1 MADDKKNSGIL
12 SEEEQAIDLINR
24 QLEVILLAED
34 EEDHARLIQRA
45 LCEGGRL
52 SSRIIWVNNG
62 EEAVNF
68 VKKEGKYDNE
78 KTPTPNLI
86 ILDVKMPMKNGFE
99 VLKELKSDKKYRTIP
114 IVMLTT
120 TSNVDDIKL
129 ALELGANDYIIKP
142 IRFADFINKVKNIGN
157 YWAAVS
163 DSNIL
168 NTKNN

>member
-1 MADDKKNSGIL
+1 MADDNKNINEL
-12 SEEEQAIDLINR
+12 TNEAEAIDLINR

-52 SSRIIWVNNG
+52 SSKIIWVNNG
-62 EEAVNF
+62 EEAINF
-68 VKKEGKYDNE
+68 VKKKGKYCE
-78 KTPTPNLI
+78 STPSPNLI

-99 VLKELKSDKKYRTIP
+99 VLKELKTDAKYRTIP

-163 DSNIL
+163 DSNIVS
-168 NTKNN
+168 TKNN